1 MWYWQFLQAFRKLY
15 EEVGLG
21 WVYAV
26 TKYEPVSVILH
37 DTDGCKGL
45 LLSFQEHVLLFFFLL
60 ITKKPSHLQIAT
72 IADAIYSVWAKYR
85 LQVTGKYSM
94 HLPLSVIFGYN
105 DLCFHFLI
113 HWAFNGNGFD
123 FRPTTFGGNLG
134 HSKEEGR
141 SLQLDKFL

>member
-1 MWYWQFLQAFRKLY
+1 MEGSAAFIP
-15 EEVGLG
+15 G
-21 WVYAV
+21 
-26 TKYEPVSVILH
+26 T
-37 DTDGCKGL
+37 C
-45 LLSFQEHVLLFFFLL
+45 SFVFFLL

-113 HWAFNGNGFD
+113 H
-123 FRPTTFGGNLG
+123 
-134 HSKEEGR
+134 
-141 SLQLDKFL
+141 